1 MTQSDSTAP
10 DSLPSPHGEVRYI
23 SPRSELIAGLA
34 WMTLG
39 GAILIGSVLMD
50 RLEQQHINP
59 YTVPGLLPGLL
70 GILMLLLGLLL
81 ALRSLGRGALHAGP
95 ASPVQGSGG
104 SRKRILLVV
113 GLCTTFAVVL
123 VGHGLPFWA
132 AGAIFVTASILSLQH
147 AQRVADGQRL
157 TARLLLRAVVIGLG
171 SSLTI
176 ALIFQEVFLV
186 HLP

>member
-1 MTQSDSTAP
+1 MTQSDSSTP

-34 WMTLG
+34 WMALG
-39 GAILIGSVLMD
+39 AAVLIGSVLMD

-70 GILMLLLGLLL
+70 GILMLLLGFLL
-81 ALRSLGRGALHAGP
+81 ALRSLGRGALHSP
-95 ASPVQGSGG
+95 ASPAQGSGG

-147 AQRVADGQRL
+147 SQRVADGQGL
-157 TARLLLRAVVIGLG
+157 SARLLLRAVVIGLG

-176 ALIFQEVFLV
+176 ALIFQEAFLV
-186 HLP
+186 RLP